1 MDETRSRATVAE
13 ADREGK
19 SLTLGGPRY
28 RLDSDADSVRVIV
41 DGQVIWMA
49 RCIAPHAHEVLPV
62 DPLIPRCKGQRQAL
76 VAVYIAACW
85 RRARRDLLVGKGP
98 TTGAV
103 RRAWIEH
110 WRAWR
115 RATN

>member
-13 ADREGK
+13 ADRGGK
-19 SLTLGGPRY
+19 SLTLGGPLY
-28 RLDSDADSVRVIV
+28 RLESDAESVRVLV
-41 DGQVIWMA
+41 DGRVIWLA
-49 RCIAPHAHEVLPV
+49 RCIAPHRHEVLPS
-62 DPLIPRCKGQRQAL
+62 DPLLPRCTGQRQAL
-76 VAVYIAACW
+76 VALYIARAW
-85 RRARRDLLVGKGP
+85 RRARRNLSDGP
-98 TTGAV
+98 TLDRGAV